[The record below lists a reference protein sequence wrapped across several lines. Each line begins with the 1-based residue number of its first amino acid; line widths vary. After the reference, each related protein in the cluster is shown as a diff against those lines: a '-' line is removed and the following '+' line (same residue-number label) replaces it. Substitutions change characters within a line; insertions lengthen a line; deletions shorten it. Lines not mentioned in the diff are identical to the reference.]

1 MLAALVRHLLR
12 ILKVLQLLLQL
23 LHLLLCGELAAL
35 VLRAVL
41 RWGPARQL
49 RLEGGDLLAIGLEGL
64 LKFLLLLLLLVG
76 LLLQV
81 NNFFA
86 KLHYLVAELFLLA
99 VGVGVLLLLV
109 KLLEEADLGLQLVD
123 GAVPVL
129 ELVLERVDLLAVE
142 VLKLVPE
149 LLELLA
155 EDAVLLDLVLELL
168 SGDLG
173 AGVGSPGLFFP
184 GTHLGLLQRCVELVV
199 EQPELPP
206 QRLILL
212 LLPLDQPQPH

>member
-1 MLAALVRHLLR
+1 M
-12 ILKVLQLLLQL
+12 
-23 LHLLLCGELAAL
+23 
-35 VLRAVL
+35 
-41 RWGPARQL
+41 
-49 RLEGGDLLAIGLEGL
+49 
-64 LKFLLLLLLLVG
+64 
-76 LLLQV
+76 
-81 NNFFA
+81 NNLFA
-86 KLHYLVAELFLLA
+86 KLHYLVVELFLLA
-99 VGVGVLLLLV
+99 VGVGILLLLV

-129 ELVLERVDLLAVE
+129 ELVLEAVDLLAVE
-142 VLKLVPE
+142 VLKLVAE

-184 GTHLGLLQRCVELVV
+184 GPDLGLLQRCVELVV